1 MGKSCLTGYKSVL
14 PIEQVSI
21 VHERMCV
28 DMAITQQQA
37 IKKLVRSLTMT
48 TKTGVAALDEALRQ
62 FGYTSFQALRNRL
75 YNDRYHFSYNGSW
88 SSTSTGEKFLMDY
101 CGIRLNNND
110 VGAITSSDAGGS
122 IEKSAASIV
131 PESTSAAKLTAA
143 QYKSFTKN
151 GLKVNITYANDYN
164 SYYFDDDAS
173 FLNKQ
178 KLIVRNLYSWWIG
191 DALKLVNDSLGI
203 NFTDGRANVK
213 ALNVVF
219 EDSYSSEAVRLSVQ
233 TDMGRASQLTL
244 TINMRNYTKLKSGDK
259 NGASDDNSAVYLDRQ
274 VADALAESALAANVN
289 YFYDLPSY
297 VQTGLIGLAAGL
309 DDRSRNQ
316 LSNNAS
322 YYSNF
327 YNLDG
332 QADGYIL
339 LRYLAKQVA
348 KKTGASSI
356 TYNLDKTAVTIDGPF
371 QGTWDGAKYAATVKK
386 IDAAKDTKKI
396 TIKGN
401 KQANTIL
408 AGSGGSELYGGKGN
422 DTIYGGSGKDVFN
435 YASGDGN
442 DVIGNYASGKD
453 MIRITAGKI
462 NKATVS
468 GNDVLLQVGSGNI
481 TIKNAKGKKLSIAM
495 GKNAAKTYTY
505 GSSVKNQQAV
515 ILQLVESLASTQ
527 KTGDD
532 AMDEALKQFG
542 YTSFQALKN
551 RLYNDRYHFSYNGS
565 WSSTSTGEKFL
576 MDYCGIRLNN
586 NDVGAITGSDAG
598 GSTEKTTASILPES
612 TAAAKLT
619 TAQYKSFTKNGL
631 KVNIT
636 YADTYNS
643 YIFDDDASFLKK
655 QKLIVRNLYSWWIGD
670 ALKLINDSLGINFTD
685 GRASI
690 KELNV
695 VFEDSYSSE
704 AVRLS
709 ALTDMGRASKLT
721 LTINMRNYAKLKA
734 GDKYGASDDKSAVY
748 LDRQITDAL
757 TEAALAANINYFYDL
772 PSYVQTGL
780 IGLVAGLDD
789 RSKSQI
795 SNNASYYSNFYNLDG
810 QADGY
815 ILLRYLARQA
825 AKSTLSANLTNNGD
839 GQTVTAKAGFQG
851 TFNAGEYS
859 ATVKTIDASAAKKA
873 VTIKGNNNANIIRAG
888 LGGGNYY
895 GMKGNDTLYG
905 NNKAKDTFWYGK
917 GDGNDT
923 IYDYKSGQD
932 TIRLSSGTLLRSSV
946 SGRNVILDMGSGK
959 ITIAGAKGKKITL
972 IDAKGKKTTKVYG
985 QGSLL
990 AKGVSVNAKNTAM
1003 TLKAPFTGTVNAADY
1018 TDTIKSIDAGKAGK
1032 VTLQGGMT
1040 NIKLIGSA
1048 KADVLKAGKG
1058 GATLD
1063 GGKGSDKLYGG
1074 AGKDKFIFR
1083 KGYGTDT
1090 VLGSAK
1096 GDIAY
1101 LYNINNIKQVKKFS
1115 LKKGVLSLSFTNSKD
1130 VFTVNGWSAGGM
1142 NTFVLSNGAKYQLK
1156 ASGSKVTAKRI

>member
-1 MGKSCLTGYKSVL
+1 MEKSCLTGYKGVL

-48 TKTGVAALDEALRQ
+48 TKTGEAALDVALKQ
-62 FGYTSFQALRNRL
+62 FGYTSFQALKNRL
-75 YNDRYHFSYNGSW
+75 NKDRSNFYSGYW
-88 SSTSTGEKFLMDY
+88 SSTTIGEKFLMDY
-101 CGIRLNNND
+101 CGIRLNNKD

-122 IEKSAASIV
+122 IEKTAASIV
-131 PESTSAAKLTAA
+131 AESTAAAKLSAA

-151 GLKVNITYANDYN
+151 GLKVNITYADTYN
-164 SYYFDDDAS
+164 SYFFDDDAS

-191 DALKLVNDSLGI
+191 DALKLVNDSLGV
-203 NFTDGRANVK
+203 NFTDGRASVK
-213 ALNVVF
+213 ELNVVF
-219 EDSYSSEAVRLSVQ
+219 KDDYYGKPVTLSAQ
-233 TDMGRASQLTL
+233 TDMGRASNLTL
-244 TINMRNYTKLKSGDK
+244 TINMRNYAKLKSGDK
-259 NGASDDNSAVYLDRQ
+259 NGASDDNTAVYLDRQ
-274 VADALAESALAANVN
+274 IADALAEAALAANVN
-289 YFYDLPSY
+289 YFYDLPDY
-297 VQTGLIGLAAGL
+297 VQTGLIGLVTGL
-309 DDRSRNQ
+309 DDRSKSQ
-316 LSNNAS
+316 LSENAS
-322 YYSNF
+322 SSLDFNY
-327 YNLDG
+327 LDG

-348 KKTGASSI
+348 KKTGASSVS
-356 TYNLDKTAVTIDGPF
+356 YNLDKTGVSIEGPF

-386 IDAAKDTKKI
+386 IDASKDTKKI
-396 TIKGN
+396 IIKGN

-408 AGSGGSELYGGKGN
+408 AGSGGSEIYGGKGN
-422 DTIYGGSGKDVFN
+422 DIIYGGSGKDVFN

-442 DVIGNYASGKD
+442 DVIGSYASGKD
-453 MIRITAGKI
+453 MIRITSGKL

-468 GNDVLLQVGSGNI
+468 GNDVVLQVGSGRI
-481 TIKNAKGKKLSIAM
+481 TIKNGKGKKLSIAM
-495 GKNAAKTYTY
+495 GKKAAAKTYTY
-505 GSSVKNQQAV
+505 GSSVKTQQAV
-515 ILQLVESLASTQ
+515 ILQFVESLASTQ
-527 KTGDD
+527 KTGEA

-551 RLYNDRYHFSYNGS
+551 RLNKDRSNFYSGY
-565 WSSTSTGEKFL
+565 WSSTTIGEKFL

-586 NDVGAITGSDAG
+586 KDVGAITSSDAG
-598 GSTEKTTASILPES
+598 GSIEKTAASIVAES
-612 TAAAKLT
+612 TAAAKLSA
-619 TAQYKSFTKNGL
+619 AQYKSFTKNGL

-643 YIFDDDASFLKK
+643 YFFDDDASFLNK

-670 ALKLINDSLGINFTD
+670 ALKLVNDSLGVNFTD
-685 GRASI
+685 GRASV

-695 VFEDSYSSE
+695 VFKDDYYGKP
-704 AVRLS
+704 VTLS
-709 ALTDMGRASKLT
+709 AQTDMGRASNLT
-721 LTINMRNYAKLKA
+721 LTINMRNYAKLKS
-734 GDKYGASDDKSAVY
+734 GDKNGASDDNTAVY
-748 LDRQITDAL
+748 LDRQIADAL
-757 TEAALAANINYFYDL
+757 AEAALAANVNYFYDL
-772 PSYVQTGL
+772 PDYVQTGL
-780 IGLVAGLDD
+780 IGLVTGLDD
-789 RSKSQI
+789 RSKSQL
-795 SNNASYYSNFYNLDG
+795 SENASSSLDFNYLDG

-825 AKSTLSANLTNNGD
+825 ARSTLPANLTNTGD
-839 GQTVTAKAGFQG
+839 GQTVTAKAGFKG

-859 ATVKTIDASAAKKA
+859 STVKTINVSAAKKA
-873 VTIKGNNNANIIRAG
+873 VTIKGNNNANVIRAG

-895 GMKGNDTLYG
+895 GMKGTDTLYG

-1032 VTLQGGMT
+1032 VTLQGGTT

-1090 VLGSAK
+1090 VFGSAK